1 MKPVILFG
9 IIPPLL
15 TPLQDDE
22 SIDTNGTRRLIE
34 YALSGGVNGI
44 FVLGTAGEGALLDL
58 RRRRQL
64 VETACDAVKGR
75 VPLLVGVLDSSIMRV
90 REAMNVLAMPG
101 VDAFVATLPFYGATV
116 DPAVQTRFFRQLA
129 DVSSRPL
136 VIYNIPQTVHAI
148 LEPATVA
155 SLVSHPNIIALKD
168 SFGDLARFQR
178 TLLLCGDGGFSV
190 LQGAET
196 NAGVSL
202 FLGADGIVSGI
213 SNIVPMWLTEM
224 YGAAQGG
231 DWDVVK
237 GIQRRMSALSALYSH
252 GHWLSCLKSAASLL
266 GVCGSTAATPI
277 GSLDAEATEK
287 IRGIMQEQGLL

>member
-22 SIDTNGTRRLIE
+22 SIDANGTRRLIE

-101 VDAFVATLPFYGATV
+101 VDAFVATLPF
-116 DPAVQTRFFRQLA
+116 
-129 DVSSRPL
+129 
-136 VIYNIPQTVHAI
+136 
-148 LEPATVA
+148 
-155 SLVSHPNIIALKD
+155 
-168 SFGDLARFQR
+168 
-178 TLLLCGDGGFSV
+178 
-190 LQGAET
+190 
-196 NAGVSL
+196 
-202 FLGADGIVSGI
+202 
-213 SNIVPMWLTEM
+213 
-224 YGAAQGG
+224 
-231 DWDVVK
+231 
-237 GIQRRMSALSALYSH
+237 
-252 GHWLSCLKSAASLL
+252 
-266 GVCGSTAATPI
+266 
-277 GSLDAEATEK
+277 
-287 IRGIMQEQGLL
+287 